1 MTVGADHAA
10 VDADVHRVG
19 GGHRLQLSG
28 GKVRL
33 GNAVLVVK
41 TLHHVEL
48 HTVAVVLVAD
58 GAAAQQ
64 NVQRLGG
71 DRLAERLLP
80 LLAPQMGQQVGD
92 DQLRLTLF
100 ADADLH
106 GGAVLLHHHAL

>member
-10 VDADVHRVG
+10 VDADVHCVG
-19 GGHRLQLSG
+19 GGHRLQLG
-28 GKVRL
+28 RGKVRL

-48 HTVAVVLVAD
+48 HTVAVVLAAD
-58 GAAAQQ
+58 GTAAQQ
-64 NVQRLGG
+64 DVQCLGG

-92 DQLRLTLF
+92 DQLRLALF